1 MIPRANTMIRP
12 SSGGLP
18 SIVLALLCA
27 VATTI
32 AQSPVEVFRVVS
44 KAVDRQV
51 KLPGEF
57 QPYLAVPIYAKVAGF
72 VKTMNVDRGSAVKQ
86 GQLLATLEAPEM
98 QSQVVEA
105 QAKAQAIELQRAEA
119 DRKSVV

>member
-1 MIPRANTMIRP
+1 MTRP
-12 SSGGLP
+12 SRAGFS

-27 VATTI
+27 ASNTF
-32 AQSPVEVFRVVS
+32 AQTPVEVVRVVS

-72 VKTMNVDRGSAVKQ
+72 VKAMNVDRGSEVKQ